1 MPFHFWLSKLSTGTS
16 FLDALHHDCRQTL
29 LLLPYAVDREFKSG
43 YDALICKFERTF
55 RTEERWMEE
64 MDFPELRQHREQHAG
79 ILGTLYQGQTQVMA
93 GNLQWGRDIIEKFL
107 PQWLLLHASS
117 MDAALASELALSVT
131 V

>member
-1 MPFHFWLSKLSTGTS
+1 M
-16 FLDALHHDCRQTL
+16 
-29 LLLPYAVDREFKSG
+29 
-43 YDALICKFERTF
+43 ICKFERTF

-64 MDFPELRQHREQHAG
+64 MDFPELRQHCEQHAG